1 MLTKTTAESIVSDFQ
16 TRYDKATIN
25 FLQYADNFRRDDLAT
40 GLFQR
45 TLEQFLPFVIGQ
57 EYAPTNIESYCPHV
71 FDLQWGAEKLT
82 YVVESAYGQA
92 DSGLL
97 TSEIRFAEVSRAEEG
112 IDTDTIR
119 FGFRYTQEEVESAI
133 FSLKSRM
140 TTVGDSLIVS
150 KQRAALQSLME
161 TYHIT
166 GCYGDPSRNI
176 YGLFNNPYVDVYNET
191 TLTPLGT
198 ITLDQ
203 IREWFLKL
211 AKIVVQA
218 TRITD
223 KPDSIKMSLDLATKL
238 SSLRSTNASDRTAL
252 DLIKEDLAPY
262 GIVNFEIINEV
273 SKSYLEERGFYPVGT
288 NKELMLIYKNS
299 SDVLERHVSAVMPM
313 PLERK
318 LNEYQGFF
326 RQRIS
331 SVLVKRPYKMLYVT
345 YPNTL

>member
-1 MLTKTTAESIVSDFQ
+1 MFTKKSAEAILDQFRIDSQ
-16 TRYDKATIN
+16 KATN
-25 FLQYADNFRRDDLAT
+25 KFLQYADNFNRDDLAS

-45 TLEQFLPFVIGQ
+45 SLEQFLPYVIGQ
-57 EYAPTNIESYCPHV
+57 EYAPTNIEQYCPHI
-71 FDLQWGAEKLT
+71 FDLQWGAEKMT
-82 YVVESAYGQA
+82 YVVESAYGKA
-92 DSGLL
+92 DFGLL
-97 TSEIRFAEVSRAEEG
+97 TDDIPFADVGRAEEG
-112 IDTDTIR
+112 IDVTTIR
-119 FGFRYTQEEVESAI
+119 FGYRYTQEELESAM
-133 FSLKSRM
+133 FSLKARL

-161 TYHIT
+161 LYHLT
-166 GCYGDPSRNI
+166 GCYGNTTKNLF
-176 YGLFNNPYVDVYNET
+176 GLFNNPYVDVYNET
-191 TLTPLGT
+191 TITPLGT
-198 ITLDQ
+198 VTLAE

-238 SSLRSTNASDRTAL
+238 SSIRSASASDRTAL

-273 SKSYLEERGFYPVGT
+273 SKAYLEERGFYSVGT

-299 SDVLERHVSAVMPM
+299 QDVLERHVSPVMAM
-313 PLERK
+313 PLERE